1 MNWEVVN
8 KMEIINFIIEEGLIM
23 IPVLYIIGEII
34 KFTGVLNNKWIPLTL
49 LVFSLLFTP
58 LLLGGFTPDNIVQ
71 AVLVTGVTVLGDQ
84 LIKQSGKV
92 R

>member
-1 MNWEVVN
+1 MD
-8 KMEIINFIIEEGLIM
+8 IINFIIEEGLIM

-49 LVFSLLFTP
+49 LVFSILFTP
-58 LLLGGFTPDNIVQ
+58 VLLGGFTPDNIVQ
-71 AVLVTGVTVLGDQ
+71 AILVTGATVLGDQ
-84 LIKQSGKV
+84 LIKQTGKV

>member
-1 MNWEVVN
+1 MD
-8 KMEIINFIIEEGLIM
+8 IISYIIEEGLIM

-49 LVFSLLFTP
+49 LVFSILFTP

>member
-1 MNWEVVN
+1 MD
-8 KMEIINFIIEEGLIM
+8 IINFIIEEGLIM

-84 LIKQSGKV
+84 LIKQAGKV

>member
-1 MNWEVVN
+1 MD
-8 KMEIINFIIEEGLIM
+8 IISYIIEEGLIM

-58 LLLGGFTPDNIVQ
+58 LLLGGLTPDNIVQ

>member
-1 MNWEVVN
+1 MD
-8 KMEIINFIIEEGLIM
+8 IISYIIEEGLIM

-84 LIKQSGKV
+84 LIKQAGKV

>member
-1 MNWEVVN
+1 MD
-8 KMEIINFIIEEGLIM
+8 IINFIIEEGLIM

-34 KFTGVLNNKWIPLTL
+34 KFTGLLNNKWIPLTL

-71 AVLVTGVTVLGDQ
+71 AILVTGVAVLGDQ

>member
-1 MNWEVVN
+1 MD
-8 KMEIINFIIEEGLIM
+8 IISYIIEEGLIM
-23 IPVLYIIGEII
+23 IPTLYIIGEII

>member
-1 MNWEVVN
+1 MD
-8 KMEIINFIIEEGLIM
+8 IINFIIEEGLIM
-23 IPVLYIIGEII
+23 IPALYIIGEII

-49 LVFSLLFTP
+49 LIFSVLFTP

>member
-1 MNWEVVN
+1 MD
-8 KMEIINFIIEEGLIM
+8 IINFIIEEGLIM

-71 AVLVTGVTVLGDQ
+71 AVLVTGATVLGDQ
-84 LIKQSGKV
+84 LIKQTGKV

>member
-1 MNWEVVN
+1 MD
-8 KMEIINFIIEEGLIM
+8 IINYIIEEGLIM
-23 IPVLYIIGEII
+23 IPALYIIGEII

-58 LLLGGFTPDNIVQ
+58 LLVGGFTPDNIVQ
-71 AVLVTGVTVLGDQ
+71 AILVTGVTVLGDQ

>member
-1 MNWEVVN
+1 MD
-8 KMEIINFIIEEGLIM
+8 IINFILEEGLIM

-49 LVFSLLFTP
+49 LIFSLLFTP

>member
-1 MNWEVVN
+1 
-8 KMEIINFIIEEGLIM
+8 MEIINFIIEEGLIM

-49 LVFSLLFTP
+49 LVFSILFTP

>member
-1 MNWEVVN
+1 
-8 KMEIINFIIEEGLIM
+8 MEIINFIIEEGLIM

-49 LVFSLLFTP
+49 LVFSLLLTP

>member
-1 MNWEVVN
+1 MD
-8 KMEIINFIIEEGLIM
+8 IINFIIEEGLIM

-49 LVFSLLFTP
+49 LVFSILFTP

-71 AVLVTGVTVLGDQ
+71 AILVTGATVLGDQ
-84 LIKQSGKV
+84 LIKQTGKV

>member
-1 MNWEVVN
+1 MD
-8 KMEIINFIIEEGLIM
+8 IINFIIEEGVIM

-34 KFTGVLNNKWIPLTL
+34 KCTGVLNNKWIPLTL
-49 LVFSLLFTP
+49 LVFSILFTP

>member
-1 MNWEVVN
+1 MD
-8 KMEIINFIIEEGLIM
+8 IINFIIDEGLIM
-23 IPVLYIIGEII
+23 IPALYIIGEII

-71 AVLVTGVTVLGDQ
+71 AILVTGVTVLGDQ

>member
-1 MNWEVVN
+1 MD
-8 KMEIINFIIEEGLIM
+8 IINFIIDEGLIM

-49 LVFSLLFTP
+49 LVFSILFTP

-84 LIKQSGKV
+84 LIKQTGKV

>member
-1 MNWEVVN
+1 MD
-8 KMEIINFIIEEGLIM
+8 IISYIIEEGLIM

-34 KFTGVLNNKWIPLTL
+34 KFTGVLNSKWIPLTL

>member
-1 MNWEVVN
+1 MD
-8 KMEIINFIIEEGLIM
+8 IINFIIEEGLIM

-49 LVFSLLFTP
+49 LIFSLLFTP

-84 LIKQSGKV
+84 LIKQTGKV

>member
-1 MNWEVVN
+1 MD
-8 KMEIINFIIEEGLIM
+8 IINFIIEEGLIM

-71 AVLVTGVTVLGDQ
+71 AILVTGVTVLGDQ
-84 LIKQSGKV
+84 LIKQAGKV

>member
-1 MNWEVVN
+1 MD
-8 KMEIINFIIEEGLIM
+8 IINFIIEEGLIM

-49 LVFSLLFTP
+49 VVFSILFTP

>member
-1 MNWEVVN
+1 MD
-8 KMEIINFIIEEGLIM
+8 IINFIIEEGLIM
-23 IPVLYIIGEII
+23 IPALYIIGEII

-49 LVFSLLFTP
+49 LIFSLLFTP

-84 LIKQSGKV
+84 LIKQTGKV

>member
-1 MNWEVVN
+1 MD
-8 KMEIINFIIEEGLIM
+8 IINFIIEEGLIM
-23 IPVLYIIGEII
+23 IPALYIIGEII

-49 LVFSLLFTP
+49 LVVSLLFTP
-58 LLLGGFTPDNIVQ
+58 LLLGGFTPYNIVQ

>member
-1 MNWEVVN
+1 MD
-8 KMEIINFIIEEGLIM
+8 IINLIIEEGLIM

-49 LVFSLLFTP
+49 LVFSILFTP

-71 AVLVTGVTVLGDQ
+71 GVLVTGVTVLGDQ
-84 LIKQSGKV
+84 LIKQSRKV

>member
-1 MNWEVVN
+1 MD
-8 KMEIINFIIEEGLIM
+8 IINFILEEGLIM

-49 LVFSLLFTP
+49 LVFSLIFTP

-71 AVLVTGVTVLGDQ
+71 AVLVTGVTVLGNQ

>member
-1 MNWEVVN
+1 MD
-8 KMEIINFIIEEGLIM
+8 IINFIIEEGLIM

-49 LVFSLLFTP
+49 LVFSLLLTP
-58 LLLGGFTPDNIVQ
+58 LLLGGFTPYNIVQ

-84 LIKQSGKV
+84 LIKQTGKV

>member
-1 MNWEVVN
+1 MD
-8 KMEIINFIIEEGLIM
+8 IINFIIEEGLIM
-23 IPVLYIIGEII
+23 IPALYIIGEII

-49 LVFSLLFTP
+49 LVFSILFTP

>member
-1 MNWEVVN
+1 MD
-8 KMEIINFIIEEGLIM
+8 IINFIIEEGLIM
-23 IPVLYIIGEII
+23 IPALYIIGEII

-49 LVFSLLFTP
+49 LVFSVLFTP

>member
-1 MNWEVVN
+1 MD
-8 KMEIINFIIEEGLIM
+8 IINFIIEEGLIM

-71 AVLVTGVTVLGDQ
+71 AVLVTGVTVLWDQ

>member
-1 MNWEVVN
+1 MD
-8 KMEIINFIIEEGLIM
+8 IINFIIEEGLIM

-49 LVFSLLFTP
+49 LVFSILFTP

-84 LIKQSGKV
+84 LIEQSRKV

>member
-1 MNWEVVN
+1 MD
-8 KMEIINFIIEEGLIM
+8 IINFIIEEGLIM

-49 LVFSLLFTP
+49 LIFSLLFTP

-84 LIKQSGKV
+84 LIKQSRKV

>member
-1 MNWEVVN
+1 MD
-8 KMEIINFIIEEGLIM
+8 IINFIIDEGLIM

-49 LVFSLLFTP
+49 LVISLLFTP

-84 LIKQSGKV
+84 LIKQTGKV

>member
-1 MNWEVVN
+1 MD
-8 KMEIINFIIEEGLIM
+8 IISYIIEEGLIM

-49 LVFSLLFTP
+49 LVISLLFTP

>member
-1 MNWEVVN
+1 MDILEF
-8 KMEIINFIIEEGLIM
+8 IINEGLIM

-71 AVLVTGVTVLGDQ
+71 AILVTGVTVLGDQ

>member
-1 MNWEVVN
+1 MD
-8 KMEIINFIIEEGLIM
+8 IISYIIEEGLIM
-23 IPVLYIIGEII
+23 IPALYIIGEII

-84 LIKQSGKV
+84 LIKQSRKV